1 MQRRVGG
8 YGFLTHATDH
18 LGLHGCVLDTKFGTR
33 YDVREPL
40 ALARIRQDVSAGKC
54 VTGMIPPPRQDTSY
68 SPKVISASAAIANLL
83 HRARMPWILEHLC
96 DSWLWY
102 TPKIQSLSA
111 QPRTVWALADF
122 CVLGSQSRKR
132 RWFLVGNV
140 DSRRFAPYC
149 SQVKQVDVAVCLDR
163 NMFLQVLPHHAQ
175 NFCSSRDNTRA
186 TTFPEN
192 TSFKWNGICTQR
204 VKGYCYGSY

>member
-1 MQRRVGG
+1 M
-8 YGFLTHATDH
+8 
-18 LGLHGCVLDTKFGTR
+18 
-33 YDVREPL
+33 REPL
-40 ALARIRQDVSAGKC
+40 ALTRIRQDVSAGKC

-96 DSWLWY
+96 DSWLWD

-175 NFCSSRDNTRA
+175 IFA
-186 TTFPEN
+186 HHVTTHAPRRFQRTHPLSGMGSALNASKDILILSTCE
-192 TSFKWNGICTQR
+192 TSHLPSDLF
-204 VKGYCYGSY
+204 S